1 VSITSVKKR
10 ARRFL
15 GVVGKTVLRL
25 LAVVLLYGLTAFS
38 LSRISVNDSPNKGN
52 IAIFVRTNGVH
63 TDIVVPA
70 KTEIID
76 WTSQI
81 KYEQTKS
88 GDTAQYL
95 AFGWGDRDFYLNTP
109 TWADLKFST
118 AFNAAFY
125 LGSAIVHTQYE
136 NALRESETCKKIM
149 ISEADYTQL
158 VTYLSNAFQTDSLGN
173 VIWIAG
179 SGYENHDT
187 FYLANGKYSL
197 FKTCNTWTNSALK
210 AANQKAALWTVT
222 DTGLMTHYE

>member
-1 VSITSVKKR
+1 VKPAFKK
-10 ARRFL
+10 
-15 GVVGKTVLRL
+15 GLRKFFAAVAKSL
-25 LAVVLLYGLTAFS
+25 LALVALVAVYCLAAFS
-38 LSRISVNDSPNKGN
+38 LSRITVNENPATGN
-52 IAIFVRTNGVH
+52 IAIFLRTNGVH
-63 TDIVVPA
+63 TDVVVPA

-76 WTSQI
+76 WTAQI
-81 KYEQTKS
+81 KYNHIKAK
-88 GDTAQYL
+88 DTAQYL

-125 LGSAIVHTQYE
+125 LGSAIVHTEYE
-136 NALRESETCKKIM
+136 NAPRESKTSKKIM
-149 ISEADYTQL
+149 ISEADYKQL
-158 VTYLSNAFQTDSLGN
+158 VSYISKSLQTDANGD
-173 VIWIAG
+173 VIWIPN
-179 SGYENHDT
+179 SGYDDHDT